1 MLLARKRMTP
11 PDAIILYVPSVSLP
25 PLPSQPS
32 FPSLPVSRPFPLPE
46 LSRFVAIQLL
56 TLPRNCYRVFPN
68 LIPTAQTILLEDE
81 DDREKRGG
89 GERDRAS
96 RTR

>member
-1 MLLARKRMTP
+1 MCPLSLCLLSP
-11 PDAIILYVPSVSLP
+11 
-25 PLPSQPS
+25 
-32 FPSLPVSRPFPLPE
+32 PSLLSLRSLVSRPFPLPE

-89 GERDRAS
+89 GKEIVPVERVNCFNTVR
-96 RTR
+96 